1 MNLGKGKITTLKN
14 IQMNKGGNIIN
25 IYQKKKKKGKDETIK
40 QNKLQKLNRAKIVK
54 SSMYVFTLM

>member
-25 IYQKKKKKGKDETIK
+25 IYQKKKKGKDETIK